1 MAVNKSSPPWPSYA
15 PLVHSRFII
24 GRLKAAVKAAA
35 MTALYPT
42 VARGTYEKT
51 ARRAKSHIAPCPR
64 RIRDFS
70 GSLPPDVMRPP
81 TGGRPGTIG
90 VRDRCS
96 VHPTATTPSRPTG
109 SRASTRS
116 TACCVGVTFRDCR
129 ISGSFDDA
137 NERVMVTMLGV
148 VGLVVSATLMPT

>member
-35 MTALYPT
+35 KTALYPT

-70 GSLPPDVMRPP
+70 GSLPSRCDEASHRREARHDRRARPVQCTSDGYYAVAPDWFA
-81 TGGRPGTIG
+81 GIDAI
-90 VRDRCS
+90 DRLLCWC
-96 VHPTATTPSRPTG
+96 HFPR
-109 SRASTRS
+109 
-116 TACCVGVTFRDCR
+116 
-129 ISGSFDDA
+129 
-137 NERVMVTMLGV
+137 L
-148 VGLVVSATLMPT
+148 